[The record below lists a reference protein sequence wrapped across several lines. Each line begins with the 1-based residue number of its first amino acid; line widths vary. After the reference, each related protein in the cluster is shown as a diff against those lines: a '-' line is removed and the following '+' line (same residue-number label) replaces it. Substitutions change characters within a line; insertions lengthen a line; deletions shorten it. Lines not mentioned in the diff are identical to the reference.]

1 MQKKQTKE
9 EKELVK
15 NKLDYLELDLNDIPS
30 GIKEYIPLEFKPS
43 RTYDDVGYKV
53 YKYVDVRKIQILLT
67 DKNRLDPLNEK
78 ISHAR
83 PIEAYLE
90 PKDEN
95 DMIRH
100 TIFLKM
106 LKDVNIDK
114 VEEIEEEQKQFL
126 KSIPFKVKYQ
136 KNFLWQIF
144 YDIYTQ
150 QYFMLVPTQDKEY
163 EAFFY
168 LLKQKLHCL
177 KTKRAKKIYIP
188 ISYIDYNNPFLSKS
202 QIDDL
207 EKYLWLFTK
216 DWPMVYEV
224 YDKKDNLSIH
234 VVGNT
239 RIYEKIKSVY
249 KVELKDKDEANN
261 FYKLLKALFILQT
274 ELPHEYNFETKIS
287 SNGGLEFLYRNRIIE
302 YDNLSR
308 IVKEDFLEYKTD
320 IEELT
325 KILKKEEEELEKISK
340 DTKQKEKDYLFKEKQ
355 IATYMECKK
364 SFFGKVKYF
373 FKSKKLKK
381 QEEAEKSQSE
391 EKEETTKIDMLF
403 KYEEKE
409 NYTIDELIQ
418 ICQDAEERQKR
429 EKNISLDKKAMI
441 DKNERITRK
450 LKNAN
455 LYIEEIENHKKSIFD
470 FWRFSNKDE
479 MLSLTEGE
487 VTSEKEQISI
497 SKTFDYEMDAEEF
510 GIRIDKKQRS
520 KISDKECEIV
530 FLTDTEVLEDINKC
544 RNNEKVT
551 NLKILKDEKNIEDT
565 KLEKEEFDVFGSI
578 TEDKTKI
585 KNLGN
590 KKHRELPRNKFKI
603 LDINKNTTDQE
614 YINKVEEITNQL
626 DKILDK
632 NEIDCD
638 LSVYL
643 SIQEKLNTNDI
654 KIVHLNPENAL
665 EDLKNEDKVN
675 LYRLN
680 LKQGTKIIA
689 LTNNIYYDNKNKTLP
704 EGMDVSD
711 KLLIDLKK
719 YKLDLKKQRLFRMN
733 QMISD
738 LQVSTKIVC
747 VYEYDV
753 V

>member
-409 NYTIDELIQ
+409 NYTIEDLIQ
-418 ICQDAEERQKR
+418 ICKDAEEIQKR

-470 FWRFSNKDE
+470 FWRFSNNDE